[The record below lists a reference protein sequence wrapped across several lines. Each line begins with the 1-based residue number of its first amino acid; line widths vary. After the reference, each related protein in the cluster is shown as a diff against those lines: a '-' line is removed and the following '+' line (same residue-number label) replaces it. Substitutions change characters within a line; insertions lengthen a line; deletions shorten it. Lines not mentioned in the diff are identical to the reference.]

1 MPNTQ
6 DAKTKIE
13 AWLNAPT
20 TEYNAWEHVTYV
32 EVAERAGVSESS
44 ANRHLV
50 VCVART
56 RGLDTAEV
64 KRRRKEAWHE
74 RAGRMTEEQLARL
87 RSYRRQDPPLDY
99 EECAVRLDV
108 SVWSVEYNC
117 KKHEL

>member
-1 MPNTQ
+1 MKST

-13 AWLNAPT
+13 QWLNAPT
-20 TEYNAWEHVTYV
+20 TDYDAWERLPYAAIATL
-32 EVAERAGVSESS
+32 AGVSESS
-44 ANRHLV
+44 VNRHLV
-50 VCVART
+50 VTVSRT
-56 RGLDTAEV
+56 RGIEVSEV
-64 KRRRKEAWHE
+64 KRRRKENWNE

-117 KKHEL
+117 KKHDI